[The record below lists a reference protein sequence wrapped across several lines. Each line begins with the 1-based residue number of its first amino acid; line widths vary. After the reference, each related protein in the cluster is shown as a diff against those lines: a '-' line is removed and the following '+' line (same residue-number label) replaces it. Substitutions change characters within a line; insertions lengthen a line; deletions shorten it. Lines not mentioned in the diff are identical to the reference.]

1 MSESDE
7 PAHSMLGH
15 SYRQDRR
22 YFAVAEKHKGK
33 ESLAIYD
40 AGDQYNLVRVLIE
53 PESSDQYLELK

>member
-1 MSESDE
+1 
-7 PAHSMLGH
+7 MLGH

-40 AGDQYNLVRVLIE
+40 AGDQYNLVRVLIG
-53 PESSDQYLELK
+53 PEWSDQYLELK